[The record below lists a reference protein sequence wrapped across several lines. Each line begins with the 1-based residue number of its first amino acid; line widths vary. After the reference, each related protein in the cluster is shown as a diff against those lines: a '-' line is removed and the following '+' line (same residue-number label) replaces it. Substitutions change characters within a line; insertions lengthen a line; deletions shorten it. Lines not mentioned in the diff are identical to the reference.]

1 LRTRLKNPRAKS
13 KKKDDDDDDED
24 YEEPPLNEDESVK
37 LVVQALLEV
46 VESGS
51 KNIEIAVIRRDTGI
65 EVLPNEKVVEIVKI
79 IEEEKEKSGKGK
91 KKKDKGKP
99 AAEDPH
105 ALLYKS
111 ARESNK

>member
-1 LRTRLKNPRAKS
+1 
-13 KKKDDDDDDED
+13 
-24 YEEPPLNEDESVK
+24 VK

-65 EVLPNEKVVEIVKI
+65 EVLPNEKVVEIVKV

-91 KKKDKGKP
+91 KKRDKGGKLP
-99 AAEDPH
+99 AEDPH